1 MWIYNYLF
9 FKGYQ
14 LAVRS
19 RNFNDMPVLGA
30 IVFVVLCIMFNIFT
44 VFLLLE
50 GLGLTDLS
58 FNKEYKLP
66 FAIGL
71 VLVILFYYLYKGRYK
86 KVLEKHEQQE
96 RVRGIRLYPV
106 LVFIIYYGISFG
118 LMLLAGLYK
127 NGDWIFV
134 K

>member
-1 MWIYNYLF
+1 VIAQ
-9 FKGYQ
+9 KI
-14 LAVRS
+14 
-19 RNFNDMPVLGA
+19 LGA
-30 IVFVVLCIMFNIFT
+30 IVFVVLCVIFNIFT

-50 GLGLTDLS
+50 GLGLEDVS

-66 FAIGL
+66 FAIGI

-86 KVLEKHEQQE
+86 RVLAKHGQLE
-96 RVRGIRLYPV
+96 RVRGIGLYPV
-106 LVFIIYYGISFG
+106 LVFIMYYVVSFG

-127 NGDWIFV
+127 NGDWIIA

>member
-1 MWIYNYLF
+1 MRIYNYLF

-19 RNFNDMPVLGA
+19 RNFDGMLVFGA
-30 IVFVVLCIMFNIFT
+30 ISFVVLCIMFNIFT

-50 GLGLTDLS
+50 GLGWVAVS
-58 FNKEYKLP
+58 FEKEYKFP
-66 FAIGL
+66 FILGL
-71 VLVILFYYLYKGRYK
+71 VLVILFYYLYKERYK
-86 KVLEKHEQQE
+86 KILERCEQKE
-96 RVRGIRLYPV
+96 RVRGIALHPV
-106 LVFIIYYGISFG
+106 LVFIMYYGINFG

-127 NGDWIFV
+127 NGDWIFA

>member
-1 MWIYNYLF
+1 MMIYNYLF

-19 RNFNDMPVLGA
+19 RNFDDMPVLGA

-50 GLGLTDLS
+50 GLGWADVS
-58 FNKEYKLP
+58 FKKEYKFP
-66 FAIGL
+66 FALGL
-71 VLVILFYYLYKGRYK
+71 VLVILFYYLYKKRYK
-86 KVLEKHEQQE
+86 KVLERYEQQE
-96 RVRGIRLYPV
+96 RVRGIGWHPV
-106 LVFIIYYGISFG
+106 LVFIMYYGISFG

-127 NGDWIFV
+127 NGDWIFA